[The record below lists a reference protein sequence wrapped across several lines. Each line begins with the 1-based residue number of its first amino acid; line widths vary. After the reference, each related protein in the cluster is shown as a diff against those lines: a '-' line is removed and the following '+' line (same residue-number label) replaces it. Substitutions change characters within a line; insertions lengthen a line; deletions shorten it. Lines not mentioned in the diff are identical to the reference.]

1 MPARAIQ
8 TCYTS
13 LLLML
18 CLYLL
23 TGCSSAPE
31 RAVNANHGHDGLAQA
46 ARMLGRPYRYGG
58 AAPSGFDCSGLIY
71 YAYRKAGIAVPR
83 TTREQYRQARR
94 IPTSRLRPGDLVFFR
109 INGRDVSHVAIYAG
123 GQRILHAPSS
133 GKQVTYG
140 SLGSPY
146 WRRHLAAAG
155 RYE

>member
-1 MPARAIQ
+1 MPARAIH
-8 TCYTS
+8 TGFTS
-13 LLLML
+13 LLLL
-18 CLYLL
+18 CLSLL

-31 RAVNANHGHDGLAQA
+31 RIDADHGHDGLAQA

-133 GKQVTYG
+133 GKQVVYG
-140 SLGSPY
+140 SLDSPY